1 VNIIKHPD
9 TFCIAPFTHLSTKTD
24 GSIKACCRS
33 LPALS
38 NIKKESLLQAW
49 NNEEMKQLR
58 TDLINGV
65 RNEKCNA
72 CWKLEDVGAQSL
84 RMKYNNPKVGRQI
97 INAETNLK
105 SLNADYSLNNKPTWI
120 EFKLSNLC
128 NFKCR
133 MCHPMDSTRWFE
145 DYKKI
150 EHIHEDSWQR
160 EMTDLNLTKKSL
172 LRSYSEEF
180 FENLPELMSNVDEIW
195 FAGGE
200 PLYDDDHYKILD
212 SVMHRADEITLNY
225 ATNLSMLS
233 NKKYNVVN
241 YWKKFKKVIAA
252 VSLDGPPELNEYIRS
267 GADSKVIEDNIRLL
281 QKELPNVFIQ
291 GKITVQALNIYYAP
305 ETFEWF
311 KSMNVFTGV
320 HFVTWPKFLDS
331 RIWTG
336 DARLEIKEKL
346 ESYLKT
352 QNELIGLQ
360 LNVGNSIR
368 DIVRFFN
375 ASEQFDNDKWNK
387 FLEYN
392 KTLDVARNETFEKFE
407 FLKKWMK

>member
-1 VNIIKHPD
+1 MDVKKE

-24 GSIKACCRS
+24 GSIKAFCRS
-33 LPALS
+33 LPALA

-58 TDLINGV
+58 NDLINGV
-65 RNEKCNA
+65 RNERCDV

-84 RMKYNNPKVGRQI
+84 RMKYNNPKVGRQL
-97 INAETNLK
+97 INADTNLK
-105 SLNADYSLNNKPTWI
+105 SLNTDYTLNNKPTWI

-150 EHIHEDSWQR
+150 SHLHEDSWQQ

-200 PLYDDDHYKILD
+200 PLYDNDHYRILE
-212 SVMHRADEITLNY
+212 SVMYRADKITLNY

-233 NKKYNVVN
+233 NKKYNVID
-241 YWKKFKKVIAA
+241 YWKKFKKVVTA
-252 VSLDGPPELNEYIRS
+252 VSLDGPPDLNEYIRS
-267 GADSKVIEDNIRLL
+267 GADSKVIEENIKLL
-281 QKELPNVFIQ
+281 QTELPNVFIQ
-291 GKITVQALNIYYAP
+291 GKITVQALNIYYVP

-331 RIWTG
+331 RIWSG
-336 DARLEIKEKL
+336 EARLEIKEKL
-346 ESYLKT
+346 ESYLKK
-352 QNELIGLQ
+352 QDELNGLQ
-360 LNVGNSIR
+360 LNVGNSLR
-368 DIVRFFN
+368 DVIRFFN
-375 ASEQFDNDKWNK
+375 ASKQHDNDKWNK

-392 KTLDVARNETFEKFE
+392 KTLDGVRNETFEKFE

>member
-1 VNIIKHPD
+1 MDVNKE

-33 LPALS
+33 LPALT
-38 NIKKESLLQAW
+38 NIKKETLIQAW
-49 NNEEMKQLR
+49 NNTEMKQLR
-58 TDLINGV
+58 NDLINGV
-65 RNEKCNA
+65 RNERCDV

-84 RMKYNNPKVGRQI
+84 RMKYNNPKVGRQL
-97 INAETNLK
+97 INADTNLK

-150 EHIHEDSWQR
+150 SHLHEDSWQQ

-200 PLYDDDHYKILD
+200 PLYDNDHYRILE
-212 SVMHRADEITLNY
+212 SVMHRADKITLNY

-233 NKKYNVVN
+233 NKKYNVID
-241 YWKKFKKVIAA
+241 YWKKFKKVVAA
-252 VSLDGPPELNEYIRS
+252 VSLDGPADLNEYIRS
-267 GADSKVIEDNIRLL
+267 GADSKVIEENIKLL
-281 QKELPNVFIQ
+281 QTELPNVFIQ
-291 GKITVQALNIYYAP
+291 GKITVQALNIYYVP

-331 RIWTG
+331 RIWSG
-336 DARLEIKEKL
+336 EARLEIKEKL
-346 ESYLKT
+346 ESYL
-352 QNELIGLQ
+352 QHQGELTGLQ

-368 DIVRFFN
+368 DVVRFFN
-375 ASEQFDNDKWNK
+375 ASEQFSNDKWNK

-392 KTLDVARNETFEKFE
+392 KTLDGARNETFEKFE

>member
-1 VNIIKHPD
+1 MNIIPHPE

-38 NIKKESLLQAW
+38 NIKNESLLQAW
-49 NNEEMKQLR
+49 NNEEMKHLR
-58 TDLINGV
+58 NNLINGV
-65 RNEKCNA
+65 RNERCNV

-84 RMKYNNPKVGRQI
+84 RMKYNSSTYGRQV

-105 SLNADYSLNNKPTWI
+105 SLNKDYSLNNKPTWL

-150 EHIHEDSWQR
+150 SHLHNDAWQQDM
-160 EMTDLNLTKKSL
+160 ENLNLTKKSL
-172 LRSYSEEF
+172 LRSYPEEF
-180 FENLPELMSNVDEIW
+180 FESLPELMSNVNEIW

-233 NKKYNVVN
+233 NKKYNVVD

-267 GADSKVIEDNIRLL
+267 GADSKVIEANIRLL
-281 QKELPNVFIQ
+281 QKELPNVIIQ
-291 GKITVQALNIYYAP
+291 GKMTVQALNIYYAP

-311 KSMNVFTGV
+311 KSMNVSTGV
-320 HFVTWPKFLDS
+320 HFVTWPNFLDS

-336 DARLEIKEKL
+336 EARQEIKEKI
-346 ESYLKT
+346 EKYLT
-352 QNELIGLQ
+352 RQDNHVGIQ
-360 LNVGNSIR
+360 LNVGNSIK

-375 ASEQFDNDKWNK
+375 AANKFDDTQWNK

-407 FLKKWMK
+407 FLKKWMN

>member
-1 VNIIKHPD
+1 MDLNKK

-49 NNEEMKQLR
+49 NNNEMKQLR
-58 TDLINGV
+58 SDLINGV
-65 RNEKCNA
+65 RNERCDA

-84 RMKYNNPKVGRQI
+84 RTKWNNPVTGRQLANTEI
-97 INAETNLK
+97 NLK
-105 SLNADYSLNNKPTWI
+105 SLNSDYSLNNKPTWI

-145 DYKKI
+145 DYKKVA
-150 EHIHEDSWQR
+150 HLHDDSWQK
-160 EMTDLNLTKKSL
+160 EMEDLNLTKKSL
-172 LRSYSEEF
+172 LRTYSEEF
-180 FENLPELMSNVDEIW
+180 FQTLPEVMSNVDEIW

-200 PLYDDDHYKILD
+200 PLYDDDHYRILE
-212 SVMHRADEITLNY
+212 SVMDRADKITLNY

-233 NKKYNVVN
+233 NKKYNVLD
-241 YWKKFKKVIAA
+241 YWKKFKKVVAA

-267 GADSKVIEDNIRLL
+267 GADSKVIEENIRLL

-305 ETFEWF
+305 EAFEWF

-336 DARLEIKEKL
+336 EARQEIKEKL
-346 ESYLKT
+346 ENYLT
-352 QNELIGLQ
+352 HQDNLVGRQ

-375 ASEQFDNDKWNK
+375 ANNLHNIEVWNK
-387 FLEYN
+387 FLDYN
-392 KTLDVARNETFEKFE
+392 KTLDLARNETFEKFE
-407 FLKKWMK
+407 FLNKWMK

>member
-1 VNIIKHPD
+1 MDVNKQ
-9 TFCIAPFTHLSTKTD
+9 TFCVAPFTHLSTKTD

-49 NNEEMKQLR
+49 NNEEIKQLR
-58 TDLINGV
+58 NDLINGV
-65 RNEKCNA
+65 KNKRCDV

-84 RMKYNNPKVGRQI
+84 RMKYSSSPADKQV

-105 SLNADYSLNNKPTWI
+105 SLTEDYSLTNKPTWI

-150 EHIHEDSWQR
+150 SHLHNDNWQKD
-160 EMTDLNLTKKSL
+160 MIDLNLTKKSL
-172 LRSYSEEF
+172 LKSYSEEF
-180 FENLPELMSNVDEIW
+180 FESLPELMSNVDAVW

-200 PLYDDDHYKILD
+200 PLYDDDHYRILD
-212 SVMHRADEITLNY
+212 SVMDRADKITLSY

-233 NKKYNVVN
+233 NKKYNVID
-241 YWKKFKKVIAA
+241 YWKKFKKVSIA
-252 VSLDGPPELNEYIRS
+252 VSLDGPPDLNEYIRS
-267 GADSKVIEDNIRLL
+267 GADSNGIEENIRLL
-281 QKELPNVFIQ
+281 QKELPNVVVI
-291 GKITVQALNIYYAP
+291 GKMTVQALNIYYVP

-311 KSMNVFTGV
+311 KRMMVPTGV
-320 HFVTWPKFLDS
+320 HFVTWPSFLDS

-336 DARLEIKEKL
+336 AARQEIKEKL
-346 ESYLKT
+346 ELYL
-352 QNELIGLQ
+352 QNQDTPISKE

-375 ASEQFDNDKWNK
+375 GEEITNDGQWNK

-392 KTLDVARNETFEKFE
+392 KTLDSARNETFEKFE
-407 FLKKWMK
+407 FLQKWMK

>member
-1 VNIIKHPD
+1 MDVKKE

-33 LPALS
+33 LPALA
-38 NIKKESLLQAW
+38 NIKKETLLQAW
-49 NNEEMKQLR
+49 NNAEMKQLR
-58 TDLINGV
+58 NDLVNGV
-65 RNEKCNA
+65 RNERCDV

-84 RMKYNNPKVGRQI
+84 RMKYNNPKVGRQL
-97 INAETNLK
+97 INADTNLK
-105 SLNADYSLNNKPTWI
+105 SLNADYTLNNKPTWI

-150 EHIHEDSWQR
+150 SHLHEDSWQQ

-200 PLYDDDHYKILD
+200 PLYDNDHYRILE
-212 SVMHRADEITLNY
+212 SVMYRADKITLNY

-233 NKKYNVVN
+233 NKKYNVID

-252 VSLDGPPELNEYIRS
+252 VSLDGPPNLNEYIRS
-267 GADSKVIEDNIRLL
+267 GADSKGIENNIRLL

-291 GKITVQALNIYYAP
+291 GKITVQALNIYYVP

-336 DARLEIKEKL
+336 EARQEIKEKL
-346 ESYLKT
+346 KSYLKH
-352 QNELIGLQ
+352 QDELIGLQ

-368 DIVRFFN
+368 DVVKFFN
-375 ASEQFDNDKWNK
+375 ASEQHDNDKWNK

-392 KTLDVARNETFEKFE
+392 KTLDGARDETFEKFE

>member
-1 VNIIKHPD
+1 MDVKKE

-33 LPALS
+33 LPALA

-58 TDLINGV
+58 NDLINGV
-65 RNEKCNA
+65 RNERCDV

-84 RMKYNNPKVGRQI
+84 RMKYNNPKVGRQL
-97 INAETNLK
+97 INADTNLK
-105 SLNADYSLNNKPTWI
+105 SLNTDYTLNNKPTWI

-150 EHIHEDSWQR
+150 SHLHEDSWQQ

-200 PLYDDDHYKILD
+200 PLYDNDHYRILE
-212 SVMHRADEITLNY
+212 SVMYRADKITLNY

-233 NKKYNVVN
+233 NKKYNVID
-241 YWKKFKKVIAA
+241 YWKKFKKVVTA
-252 VSLDGPPELNEYIRS
+252 VSLDGPPDLNEYIRS
-267 GADSKVIEDNIRLL
+267 GADSKVIEENIKLL
-281 QKELPNVFIQ
+281 QTELPNVFIQ
-291 GKITVQALNIYYAP
+291 GKITVQALNIYYVP

-336 DARLEIKEKL
+336 EARQEIKEKL
-346 ESYLKT
+346 ESYLKN
-352 QNELIGLQ
+352 QDELIGLQ

-368 DIVRFFN
+368 DVVRFFN
-375 ASEQFDNDKWNK
+375 ASEQHDNNKWNK

-392 KTLDVARNETFEKFE
+392 KTLDGARDETFEKFE

>member
-1 VNIIKHPD
+1 MDVKKE

-33 LPALS
+33 LPALA

-58 TDLINGV
+58 NDLINGV
-65 RNEKCNA
+65 RNERCDV

-84 RMKYNNPKVGRQI
+84 RMKYNNPKVGRQL
-97 INAETNLK
+97 INADTNLK
-105 SLNADYSLNNKPTWI
+105 SLNTDYTLNNKPTWI

-150 EHIHEDSWQR
+150 SHLHEDSWQQ

-200 PLYDDDHYKILD
+200 PLYDNDHYRILE
-212 SVMHRADEITLNY
+212 SVMYRADKITLNY

-233 NKKYNVVN
+233 NKKYNVID
-241 YWKKFKKVIAA
+241 YWKKFKKVVTA
-252 VSLDGPPELNEYIRS
+252 VSLDGPPDLNEYIRS
-267 GADSKVIEDNIRLL
+267 GADSKVIEENIKLL
-281 QKELPNVFIQ
+281 QTELPNVFIQ
-291 GKITVQALNIYYAP
+291 GKITVQALNIYYVP

-331 RIWTG
+331 RIWSG
-336 DARLEIKEKL
+336 EARLEIKEKL
-346 ESYLKT
+346 ESYLKK
-352 QNELIGLQ
+352 QDELNGLQ
-360 LNVGNSIR
+360 LNVGNSLR
-368 DIVRFFN
+368 DVIRFFN
-375 ASEQFDNDKWNK
+375 ASKQHDNDKWNK

-392 KTLDVARNETFEKFE
+392 KTLDGVRNETFEKFE

>member
-1 VNIIKHPD
+1 MDIKKE
-9 TFCIAPFTHLSTKTD
+9 TFCIAPFTHLSTKTN

-58 TDLINGV
+58 NDIINGV
-65 RNEKCNA
+65 KNKRCDV

-84 RMKYNNPKVGRQI
+84 RMKYNTSDQLT
-97 INAETNLK
+97 NATTNLK
-105 SLNADYSLNNKPTWI
+105 SLNEDYTLNNKPTWI

-150 EHIHEDSWQR
+150 AHLHDDNWQKD
-160 EMTDLNLTKKSL
+160 MINLNLTKKSL
-172 LRSYSEEF
+172 LKSYSEEF
-180 FENLPELMSNVDEIW
+180 FENLPELMSNVDSIW

-200 PLYDDDHYKILD
+200 PLYDDDHYRILD
-212 SVMHRADEITLNY
+212 SIIDRADKITLSY

-233 NKKYNVVN
+233 NKKYNVVD
-241 YWKKFKKVIAA
+241 YWKKFKRVTIS
-252 VSLDGPPELNEYIRS
+252 VSLDGPHSLNEYIRS

-281 QKELPNVFIQ
+281 QQLPNVVVT
-291 GKITVQALNIYYAP
+291 GKMTVQALNIYYVP

-311 KSMNVFTGV
+311 KSMGVSTGV
-320 HFVTWPKFLDS
+320 HFVTWPNFLDG

-336 DARLEIKEKL
+336 EARQEIKEKL
-346 ESYLKT
+346 ELYLQDQDTPISKR
-352 QNELIGLQ
+352 
-360 LNVGNSIR
+360 LNVENSIN
-368 DIVRFFN
+368 DIVKFFN
-375 ASEQFDNDKWNK
+375 GTETFNDSNWSK

-392 KTLDVARNETFEKFE
+392 KTLDTARNETFKKFE
-407 FLKKWMK
+407 FLQKWMK

>member
-1 VNIIKHPD
+1 MDVKKE

-33 LPALS
+33 LPALA
-38 NIKKESLLQAW
+38 NIKKETLLQAW
-49 NNEEMKQLR
+49 NNKEMKQLR
-58 TDLINGV
+58 NDLINGV
-65 RNEKCNA
+65 RNERCDV

-84 RMKYNNPKVGRQI
+84 RMKYNSSTVGRQI

-105 SLNADYSLNNKPTWI
+105 SLNKDYSLNNKPTWI

-150 EHIHEDSWQR
+150 AHIHEDSWQR
-160 EMTDLNLTKKSL
+160 EMLDLNLTKKSL

-200 PLYDDDHYKILD
+200 PLYDNDHYRILE
-212 SVMHRADEITLNY
+212 SVMHRADKITLNY

-233 NKKYNVVN
+233 NKKYNVID
-241 YWKKFKKVIAA
+241 YWKKFKKVVAA
-252 VSLDGPPELNEYIRS
+252 VSLDGPANLNEYIRS
-267 GADSKVIEDNIRLL
+267 GADSKVIEENIRLL

-291 GKITVQALNIYYAP
+291 GKITVQALNIYYVP

-336 DARLEIKEKL
+336 EARQEIKEKL
-346 ESYLKT
+346 ESYLKN
-352 QNELIGLQ
+352 QDELIGLQ

-368 DIVRFFN
+368 DVVRFFN
-375 ASEQFDNDKWNK
+375 ASEQHDNNKWNK

-392 KTLDVARNETFEKFE
+392 KTLDGARDETFEKFE

>member
-1 VNIIKHPD
+1 MDVKKE

-58 TDLINGV
+58 NDLINGV
-65 RNEKCNA
+65 KNERCNA
-72 CWKLEDVGAQSL
+72 CWKLENVGAQSL
-84 RMKYNNPKVGRQI
+84 RMKYNSTKSGRQL

-105 SLNADYSLNNKPTWI
+105 SLNEDYSLNSKPTWV

-150 EHIHEDSWQR
+150 GHLHDKSWQK
-160 EMTDLNLTKKSL
+160 EMEDLNLTKKSL
-172 LRSYSEEF
+172 LKSYSEEF

-200 PLYDDDHYKILD
+200 PLYDDDHYRILE
-212 SVMHRADEITLNY
+212 SVMDRADKITLNY

-233 NKKYNVVN
+233 NKKYNVID
-241 YWKKFKKVIAA
+241 YWKKFKKVITA
-252 VSLDGPPELNEYIRS
+252 VSLDGPPDLNEYIRS
-267 GADSKVIEDNIRLL
+267 GANSKGIEENIRVL
-281 QKELPNVFIQ
+281 KELPNVDVN
-291 GKITVQALNIYYAP
+291 GKMTVQALNIYYVP

-311 KSMNVFTGV
+311 KSMGVPTGV
-320 HFVTWPKFLDS
+320 HFVTWPSFLDS

-336 DARLEIKEKL
+336 AARQEIKEKL
-346 ESYLKT
+346 ELYL
-352 QNELIGLQ
+352 QNQDTVISKQ
-360 LNVGNSIR
+360 LNVNNSIR

-375 ASEQFDNDKWNK
+375 GAETANDEQWNK

-392 KTLDVARNETFEKFE
+392 KTLDSARNETFEKFE
-407 FLKKWMK
+407 FLQKWMK